1 MFLTLFV
8 TAHPTKQIYV
18 KKLNN
23 KYFLQL
29 IDIDKKGISPTLT
42 IVKNKK

>member
-18 KKLNN
+18 KKLN